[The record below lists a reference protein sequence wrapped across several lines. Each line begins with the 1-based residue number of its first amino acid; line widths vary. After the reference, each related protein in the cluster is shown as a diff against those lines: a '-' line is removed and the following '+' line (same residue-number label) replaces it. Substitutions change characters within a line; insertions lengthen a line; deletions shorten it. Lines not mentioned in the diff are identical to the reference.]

1 MLFMRTL
8 YLATAMSVASLFG
21 FRGPQTDTKHFFL
34 QQLAPGVWAAIQ
46 NDKGGH
52 AISNAGIID
61 LGNKTLVFDAFM
73 NPDAAVE
80 LKHTAEQL
88 TQHPVSF
95 VINSHYHDDHIR
107 GNQVFVPG
115 AAIVSTEWTKNE
127 MKKAEA
133 EELEWLR
140 KNIGKSLEKAKQE
153 LRSASANEKEEA
165 VMWLGYYEGIAQS
178 LPILKTTLP
187 DVTFKDSLWI
197 HGSKRSVLLLECKNC
212 HTASDVV
219 MILPKDGIAFMGDV
233 LFVRRH
239 PWFGDG
245 NTESLKEHLE
255 SFYTNGSLGQFVPGH
270 GPVAGKEAL
279 QTLINYINDLQHL
292 ATEAV
297 KKNEADSDF
306 IKQDVMMRYKGWWFG
321 RFYSD
326 NLATVYHE
334 AKKK

>member
-1 MLFMRTL
+1 MRTL
-8 YLATAMSVASLFG
+8 YLATAMSVAFLFG
-21 FRGPQTDTKHFFL
+21 FRKPQTGTKHFFL

-73 NPDAAVE
+73 NPDAASE
-80 LKHTAEQL
+80 LKHAAEQL
-88 TQHPVSF
+88 TRHPVSF

-140 KNIGKSLEKAKQE
+140 KNISKSVEKARQE
-153 LRSASANEKEEA
+153 LRSASANKKEEA

-197 HGSKRSVLLLECKNC
+197 NGSRRSVLLLECKNC

-219 MILPKDGIAFMGDV
+219 MILPQEGIAFMGDV
-233 LFVRRH
+233 LFVKRH

-245 NTESLKEHLE
+245 NAESLKEHLE
-255 SFYTNGSLGQFVPGH
+255 SFYTNVSLRQFVPGH

-279 QTLINYINDLQHL
+279 QTLIHYISDLQHL

-297 KKNEADSDF
+297 QRNEADSDF
-306 IKQDVMMRYKGWWFG
+306 IKQDVMMPYKSWWFG

-326 NLATVYHE
+326 NLATVYQE